1 MIQLTGAEEQIMKY
15 LWKLEKAFMKDI
27 VDAFP
32 EPKPAYTTIATVV
45 KRMADKDIIGYKQYG
60 KVREY
65 YPKIKKPDYFSGQL
79 QSMVKNFFNDSN
91 TQFASFFTNESKMS
105 LSELE
110 ELKQMIEQQIKDRKN
125 D

>member
-1 MIQLTGAEEQIMKY
+1 MIQLTTAEEQIMKY

-32 EPKPAYTTIATVV
+32 EPKPAYTTIATVL
-45 KRMADKDIIGYKQYG
+45 KRMTDKDIIGFKQYG

-65 YPKIKKPDYFSGQL
+65 YPKIQKPAYFSGQL

-91 TQFASFFTNESKMS
+91 AQFASFFTNESKMS